1 MGEEN
6 TPIRVDEGKCINSNR
21 RWLRQFKDPVGCMHM
36 SHAIDNDTG
45 ASWWT
50 GLAETLAGHEQH
62 MIAFRRH
69 MHRNPEAS
77 GDEYKTTELVRQA
90 FEQVGL
96 EPRIMEDRRGLILDL
111 DLGAPEDTYIAL
123 RADLDCVEVDDQKS
137 VEWRSCTDGLCHA
150 CGHDAHTSMALHAA
164 LAIHEHA
171 DAIRSLNPNANIRV
185 LFQPSEEDGT
195 GAQDMIR
202 QHALDGVRSIIAL
215 HVDPYL
221 ECGSIGL
228 KTGPITANC
237 VSFRITVTGRG
248 GHSARPFQSI
258 DPIPAAVNMV
268 GLMYQLCPRSM
279 DSRYPLALTVTS
291 IHAGLAHNAI
301 PDSAV
306 ICGTLRTS
314 RDIDQQQVQSML
326 TDIVR
331 GIASTTGCTSS
342 LEFPHSSP
350 ATNNDLGVVE
360 LLWNAAED
368 VVSRDQVRLI
378 EMPSL
383 GGEDFAYYQQIV
395 PGAMARLGA
404 AFQDPNARFPLH
416 SPHFDFNEAALLVGA
431 RFLCRAAIHSATTAP

>member
-1 MGEEN
+1 
-6 TPIRVDEGKCINSNR
+6 
-21 RWLRQFKDPVGCMHM
+21 MHM
-36 SHAIDNDTG
+36 AHAIDYDTN

-50 GLAETLAGHEQH
+50 GLDATLAAHEQS
-62 MIAFRRH
+62 MIAFRRD
-69 MHRNPEAS
+69 MHQHPEAS
-77 GDEYKTTELVRQA
+77 GDEYKSTEKVLQVLDQA
-90 FEQVGL
+90 GL
-96 EPRIMEDRRGLILDL
+96 EPRVMEDGRGLILDL
-111 DLGAPEDTYIAL
+111 DLGAPSDSVVAL
-123 RADLDCVEVDDQKS
+123 RADLDCVEIDDQKS
-137 VEWRSCTDGLCHA
+137 VEWRSRHSGLCHA
-150 CGHDAHTSMALHAA
+150 CGHDAHTSMVLHAA
-164 LAIHEHA
+164 LAMHEHG
-171 DAIRSLNPNANIRV
+171 DALRGIEPEANIRL
-185 LFQPSEEDGT
+185 LFQPAEETGT

-202 QHALDGVRSIIAL
+202 QHALDGVRSILAV

-221 ECGSIGL
+221 ECGCIGL

-248 GHSARPFQSI
+248 GHSARPYQSI

-306 ICGTLRTS
+306 ICGTLRTA

-326 TDIVR
+326 TDVVR
-331 GIASTTGCTSS
+331 GVASTTGCTAT

-350 ATNNDLGVVE
+350 ATNNDLEVVE
-360 LLWNAAED
+360 LLWSAAED

-416 SPHFDFNEAALLVGA
+416 SPYFDFNEAALLVGA
-431 RFLCRAAIHSATTAP
+431 RFLCRAAIRSAATST

>member
-1 MGEEN
+1 MAH
-6 TPIRVDEGKCINSNR
+6 TT
-21 RWLRQFKDPVGCMHM
+21 
-36 SHAIDNDTG
+36 DNDTS

-50 GLAETLAGHEQH
+50 EMAETLAGHEQG
-62 MIAFRRH
+62 MISFRRE

-77 GDEYKTTELVRQA
+77 GDEYKSTENILRRLDDA
-90 FEQVGL
+90 GM
-96 EPRIMEDRRGLILDL
+96 EPRAMEDDRGLILDL
-111 DLGAPEDTYIAL
+111 DLGAPEDAFVAL

-137 VEWRSCTDGLCHA
+137 VDWRSRKSGLCHA
-150 CGHDAHTSMALHAA
+150 CGHDAHTAMALHSA
-164 LAIHEHA
+164 LTLHEHI
-171 DAIRSLNPNANIRV
+171 DTLRMMNPSTNIRFI
-185 LFQPSEEDGT
+185 FQPAEEDGT

-202 QHALDGVRSIIAL
+202 QHALDGVRSILAL

-228 KTGPITANC
+228 KAGPITANC

-248 GHSARPFQSI
+248 GHSARPYQSI

-268 GLMYQLCPRSM
+268 ALMYQLCPRSM

-306 ICGTLRTS
+306 ICGTLRTA

-326 TDIVR
+326 TDVVR
-331 GIASTTGCTSS
+331 GIASTTGCTST

-350 ATNNDLGVVE
+350 ATNNDTGVIE
-360 LLWNAAED
+360 LLWSAAEE
-368 VVSRDQVRLI
+368 VVSRDQIKLI

-395 PGAMARLGA
+395 PGAMVRLGA

-416 SPHFDFNEAALLVGA
+416 SPYFDFNEAALLVGA
-431 RFLCRAAIHSATTAP
+431 RFLCRASIASAVSTD